1 MTRQDF
7 ILKWLFYALA
17 LLPVWWMDTFVLGRF
32 PVLGVAPM
40 LLPVAAV
47 AVAVL
52 EGALAGAGFGLAVG
66 VLCDA
71 VYFGGHGFLTLGLCL
86 IGWGA
91 GAAAQYVLSRN
102 FGGCLLCAAAG
113 LVLIDTV
120 RVFTGLFTGLAPLL
134 ALLRVAL
141 PEVLWSLCF
150 ACLLYPWFTW
160 VRRRIIHFLR
170 L

>member
-1 MTRQDF
+1 MAFLR
-7 ILKWLFYALA
+7 
-17 LLPVWWMDTFVLGRF
+17 LGAAAGLVDGYLCAGEIPGAGRG
-32 PVLGVAPM
+32 PHAAGL
-40 LLPVAAV
+40 VAAV

-71 VYFGGHGFLTLGLCL
+71 VYFGGHRFLTLGLCL

-91 GAAAQYVLSRN
+91 GAASQYVLSRN

-113 LVLIDTV
+113 LVLIDMV
-120 RVFTGLFTGLAPLL
+120 RVFAGLFTGLASLP

-150 ACLLYPWFTW
+150 VCLLYPWFAW
-160 VRRRIIHFLR
+160 VRGRIIHFLR

>member
-1 MTRQDF
+1 MSSAGTSE
-7 ILKWLFYALA
+7 AA
-17 LLPVWWMDTFVLGRF
+17 CC
-32 PVLGVAPM
+32 AP
-40 LLPVAAV
+40 PP
-47 AVAVL
+47 
-52 EGALAGAGFGLAVG
+52 
-66 VLCDA
+66 
-71 VYFGGHGFLTLGLCL
+71 
-86 IGWGA
+86 
-91 GAAAQYVLSRN
+91 
-102 FGGCLLCAAAG
+102 G

-120 RVFTGLFTGLAPLL
+120 RVFTGLFTGLAPLP

>member
-1 MTRQDF
+1 
-7 ILKWLFYALA
+7 
-17 LLPVWWMDTFVLGRF
+17 MDTFVLGRF
-32 PVLGVAPM
+32 PVLAWPPCCC
-40 LLPVAAV
+40 LVAAV

-91 GAAAQYVLSRN
+91 GAASQYVLSRN

-113 LVLIDTV
+113 LVLIDMV
-120 RVFTGLFTGLAPLL
+120 RVFAGLFTGLASLP

-150 ACLLYPWFTW
+150 VCLLYPWFAW
-160 VRRRIIHFLR
+160 VRGRIIHFLR

>member
-32 PVLGVAPM
+32 PV
-40 LLPVAAV
+40 
-47 AVAVL
+47 
-52 EGALAGAGFGLAVG
+52 
-66 VLCDA
+66 
-71 VYFGGHGFLTLGLCL
+71 LGLCL

-120 RVFTGLFTGLAPLL
+120 RVFTGLFTGLAPLP

>member
-1 MTRQDF
+1 M
-7 ILKWLFYALA
+7 
-17 LLPVWWMDTFVLGRF
+17 
-32 PVLGVAPM
+32 
-40 LLPVAAV
+40 
-47 AVAVL
+47 
-52 EGALAGAGFGLAVG
+52 G

-120 RVFTGLFTGLAPLL
+120 RVFTGLFTGLAPLP

>member
-1 MTRQDF
+1 MRKTV
-7 ILKWLFYALA
+7 ILLLA
-17 LLPVWWMDTFVLGRF
+17 L
-32 PVLGVAPM
+32 
-40 LLPVAAV
+40 
-47 AVAVL
+47 
-52 EGALAGAGFGLAVG
+52 
-66 VLCDA
+66 
-71 VYFGGHGFLTLGLCL
+71 
-86 IGWGA
+86 
-91 GAAAQYVLSRN
+91 
-102 FGGCLLCAAAG
+102 CLLCAAAG

-120 RVFTGLFTGLAPLL
+120 RVFTGLFTGLAPLP